1 MGRSALAAAAAAA
14 DAAAVAAE
22 KSRHAA
28 EVADVIAKALGDT
41 PNANVYAL
49 ESAAASCDAAADRAA
64 AAAAALLFD
73 DESVAFGSI
82 VTDTVASTGS
92 SLMRSADRARRAGK
106 SSKTPEQIEKEH
118 LFGPDQEVP
127 VFFKGGLQNAR
138 YHRRDARKQTAL
150 ARSLSSAGRPDP
162 DAEQAEAWEGTTVT
176 ETASLTAAEPPML
189 VASALGREKRAKA
202 MNRVLIGRPIP
213 SAGELGGPGP
223 GAFPR
228 SEEVRAAQTVRR
240 RRSSRQPTP
249 RRRRSSP
256 TTPPC
261 RP

>member
-64 AAAAALLFD
+64 AAAAALLFE

-106 SSKTPEQIEKEH
+106 S
-118 LFGPDQEVP
+118 
-127 VFFKGGLQNAR
+127 
-138 YHRRDARKQTAL
+138 
-150 ARSLSSAGRPDP
+150 
-162 DAEQAEAWEGTTVT
+162 
-176 ETASLTAAEPPML
+176 
-189 VASALGREKRAKA
+189 
-202 MNRVLIGRPIP
+202 RVLQD
-213 SAGELGGPGP
+213 S
-223 GAFPR
+223 GAKRRGSSNPERSSLNGDRR
-228 SEEVRAAQTVRR
+228 SERSSLNGD
-240 RRSSRQPTP
+240 RRSCLRL
-249 RRRRSSP
+249 
-256 TTPPC
+256 
-261 RP
+261 